1 MKRWL
6 SLVLVCLFVAGI
18 ALAGCS
24 IASTGKTA
32 DTTAKIKVVAS
43 FYPMYEFAKQVGK
56 EKVDVKVLVPAGVEP
71 HDWEPSP
78 QDVAAI
84 QTAKV
89 FVYNGA
95 GFEHWVAKTLKN
107 VQNPALIPVETS
119 QGIELLQATD
129 ENEHGHG
136 TEAQGHVPS
145 EEEKD
150 PHVWLDPVYAQFQVK
165 AIRDALIKADPVN
178 QNYYETNAEQYI
190 AKLAA
195 LDKEFQEATAKAQHK
210 EFITSHAAF
219 SYMAKRYGLEQIPI
233 MGMAPHVE
241 PTPERLKSLIE
252 EAKEHHI
259 KYVFFETL
267 VSPKVADILAK
278 EAGANTLVLNPI
290 EGLTQE
296 DLTKSKDY
304 ISLMQENLTNLKLAL
319 EVK

>member
-18 ALAGCS
+18 ALTGCS
-24 IASTGKTA
+24 NVSTGKTA
-32 DTTAKIKVVAS
+32 DATPKIKVVAS
-43 FYPMYEFAKQVGK
+43 FYPMYEFTKQVGK
-56 EKVDVKVLVPAGVEP
+56 ERVDVKVLVPAGVEP

-95 GFEHWVAKTLKN
+95 GFEHWVDKTLKN

-119 QGIELLQATD
+119 QGIELFQATD
-129 ENEHGHG
+129 DHEHDHE
-136 TEAQGHVPS
+136 TEEQGHTS
-145 EEEKD
+145 KEEEKD

-178 QNYYETNAEQYI
+178 QNYYETNAAQYI

-195 LDKEFQEATAKAQHK
+195 LDKEFQEAVAKAQHK

-219 SYMAKRYGLEQIPI
+219 GYMAKRYGLEQIPI

-252 EAKEHHI
+252 EAKGYHI

-267 VSPKVADILAK
+267 VSPKVADIMAK
-278 EAGANTLVLNPI
+278 EVGAKTLVLNPI

-304 ISLMQENLTNLKLAL
+304 ISLMQENLTNLKLPL